1 MTKVHHTVVVA
12 GAGGIGRA
20 VALLLA
26 EWAAFDVE
34 IWIGDARPEAA
45 REAASWLT
53 QNPNPSRPVTV
64 HPFHLPAEGI
74 NDEFRAA
81 LSAGEILLDCLP
93 GGEAPRMARLARE
106 YDLHYANLT
115 EYVAETEEVARI
127 AEGSQRGFL
136 LQTGLAPGFINVLGH
151 KLFQDF
157 CRDHRVEKVDSL
169 TMRVGALPLNALPP
183 HYYAFTWSSIGVA
196 TEYVKD
202 AIVVRNGVTTT
213 APSLTEIE
221 TVQLGSLRLEE
232 ALTSGG
238 AADLPHA
245 LAGKVD
251 RLDYKTFRHP
261 GHYAWVQGLLD
272 AQPAG
277 ADRIAELE
285 RAMLSAVP
293 AVEDDQIALYAA
305 VEGPDHRGV
314 RQRKEQA
321 LVIPA
326 TTVGGHKL
334 RAIQSTTAAGLA
346 ESARLLLSGSYSGV
360 VLQSQIDPTDY
371 LSGIFIWRVYFQH

>member
-1 MTKVHHTVVVA
+1 MTKVHHSVVVA

-20 VALLLA
+20 VSLLLA

-34 IWIGDARPEAA
+34 IWIGDARAEAA
-45 REAASWLT
+45 QEAAAWLA
-53 QNPNPSRPVTV
+53 QNPSRPVSV
-64 HPFHLPAEGI
+64 HPFHLPAEGV
-74 NDEFRAA
+74 NDELRAA
-81 LSAGEILLDCLP
+81 LAAGEILLDCLP

-115 EYVAETEEVARI
+115 EYVAETEEVQRI
-127 AEGSQRGFL
+127 AEGAQRGFL

-157 CRDHRVEKVDSL
+157 CRDHRVDQVESL

-183 HYYAFTWSSIGVA
+183 HYYAFTWSPIGVA
-196 TEYVKD
+196 TEYIKD
-202 AIVVRNGVTTT
+202 AIVVRDGSTIT

-221 TVQLGSLRLEE
+221 TVQLGTLRLEE

-238 AADLPHA
+238 AADLPQA

-261 GHYAWVQGLLD
+261 GHYAWVAGLL
-272 AQPAG
+272 AALPTG
-277 ADRIAELE
+277 ADRISALE
-285 RAMLSAVP
+285 AAMLAAVP
-293 AVEDDQIALYAA
+293 AVEDDQVVLYAA
-305 VEGPDHRGV
+305 VEGRDHRGV

-321 LVIPA
+321 LVIGGLNL
-326 TTVGGHKL
+326 GGHRL

-346 ESARLLLSGSYSGV
+346 ESARLLLSGKYSGV

-371 LSGIFIWRVYFQH
+371 LSGIFIWRVYYSA